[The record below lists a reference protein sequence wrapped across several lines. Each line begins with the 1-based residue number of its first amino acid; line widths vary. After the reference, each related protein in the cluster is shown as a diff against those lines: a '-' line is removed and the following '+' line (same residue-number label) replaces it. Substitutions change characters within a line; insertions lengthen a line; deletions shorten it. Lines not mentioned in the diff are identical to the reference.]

1 MAESDKNEI
10 FMSPAPHV
18 ITPVNT
24 SELMF
29 HVIIALCPIAL
40 YGIYLFSIPALVR
53 IIVSIVCC
61 AGFEALFRVVVYQDV
76 KSIRIKDCSS
86 IVTGLL
92 LAMVV
97 PPAVPIWMLILG
109 CFFAVIVAKEFFG
122 GLGAN
127 PFNPALVGRAFMFI
141 SFSVA
146 MTSWTA
152 PAHLMKVSATASATA
167 SATTA
172 LSAAADAVSSA
183 TPLSML
189 KIKEGAVM
197 SAGAIAD
204 KLDLGTVPQVY
215 RMLLL
220 GEHAGCIGE
229 TCVFL
234 ILLGFIYLVVQKVI
248 DWKTP
253 VAMILTTVGITSLAG
268 IDPLL
273 TLLSGGLVFGA
284 VFMATDYVTT
294 PVTAKGRVL
303 FGIGCGLITALVRL
317 FSGMPEGVMYS
328 ILIMNTVVPF
338 LNKLIQR
345 KYGFVKP
352 QKKAK

>member
-10 FMSPAPHV
+10 FMSPAPHIV
-18 ITPVNT
+18 TPVKTN
-24 SELMF
+24 ELMF
-29 HVIIALCPIAL
+29 HVIIALFPIAL
-40 YGIYLFSIPALVR
+40 YGIYLFSWPALIR
-53 IIVSIVCC
+53 IAVSVIFC
-61 AGFEALFRVVVYQDV
+61 AGLEALFRLICYSGPDRV
-76 KSIRIKDCSS
+76 RIKDCSS

-97 PPAVPIWMLILG
+97 PPEVPIWMLILG
-109 CFFAVIVAKEFFG
+109 CFFAVIIGKEFFG

-146 MTSWTA
+146 MTKWTA
-152 PAHLMKVSATASATA
+152 PSYLGAI
-167 SATTA
+167 
-172 LSAAADAVSSA
+172 DAVSTA

-189 KIKEGAVM
+189 KAKEGVVM
-197 SAGAIAD
+197 SATGMAEKFGLFSA
-204 KLDLGTVPQVY
+204 PQAY
-215 RMLLL
+215 RQLLL
-220 GEHAGCIGE
+220 GDHAGCIGE
-229 TCVFL
+229 TCIFL
-234 ILLGFIYLVVQKVI
+234 ILMGFAYLVIQKVI

-253 VAMILTTVGITSLAG
+253 VAMILTTLGITSLAG

-273 TLLSGGLVFGA
+273 TFSSGGLVFGA

-303 FGIGCGLITALVRL
+303 FGMGCGLITALIRL